1 MKLFTLKYLFLT
13 TVFMLFGCLSIQASD
28 DDLITEQI
36 TIKLDKAGTLPNKIE
51 SSKKYKITNLKI
63 VGEINGTDLRMIR
76 EMAGL
81 DYEANITEGKLSV
94 LDLSETKIVVGG
106 DYYYNSYKGGIYTSN
121 DEIGDFAFWNCSGLT
136 SLTLP
141 SGITQI
147 GESAFSG
154 CSGLTSLA
162 LPSGITKIGVSAFN
176 GCSGLTSLTLP
187 SGITKIEGGTFGSC
201 RSLTNLV
208 LPSGITEIGNYAFSN
223 CNGLTSLTLLSG
235 ITKIGDNA
243 FSGCRGLTSLSLP
256 SSITELGDGAFKDCS
271 GLTSLTLP
279 AGITKIGTGTFWN
292 CSGLTSLT
300 LPANLIE
307 IGRNSFMNCSG
318 LTSLA
323 LPAGI
328 TKIGCYAFLDCS
340 SLTSLE
346 IPSSVKTIGE
356 GALGRCFSLSNI
368 VCLPI
373 VAPSIF
379 PDENLS
385 NSNPIICEKELK
397 AKITLIV
404 PLEASG
410 YMTGEWSLFKK
421 PEEIRLTDTQCSIAN
436 QGYCPIG
443 KFSYSRTQM
452 KSGSYAT
459 FCLPFDTNLSEVS
472 DKFEAVYIPNQTAL
486 LNPDGKLIL
495 LLQKYD
501 KNASLAA
508 GQAVVVKLKSGVTDV
523 AFSNNKLMMVESDA
537 MQNSE
542 PTSLHVFDWNGNSGA
557 LLENTDIKVS
567 FGGTLTSMTGKGSEY
582 ETFNSNGSFGP
593 TKSGVVKAFR
603 AYVLKENAAA
613 NSRIKSIAFGL
624 GDDSETTGV
633 KMISIPV
640 ENKQGDDVYTIDG
653 RLINNTGDIEE
664 LPSGIYIKNHQKIYV
679 K

>member
-106 DYYYNSYKGGIYTSN
+106 DYYNSSKGGIYTSN
-121 DEIGDFAFWNCSGLT
+121 DEIGDFA
-136 SLTLP
+136 
-141 SGITQI
+141 
-147 GESAFSG
+147 
-154 CSGLTSLA
+154 
-162 LPSGITKIGVSAFN
+162 
-176 GCSGLTSLTLP
+176 
-187 SGITKIEGGTFGSC
+187 
-201 RSLTNLV
+201 
-208 LPSGITEIGNYAFSN
+208 
-223 CNGLTSLTLLSG
+223 
-235 ITKIGDNA
+235 
-243 FSGCRGLTSLSLP
+243 
-256 SSITELGDGAFKDCS
+256 
-271 GLTSLTLP
+271 
-279 AGITKIGTGTFWN
+279 FWN

-523 AFSNNKLMMVESDA
+523 AFSNNKLMMVESDV

-557 LLENTDIKVS
+557 LLENTDVKVS

-653 RLINNTGDIEE
+653 RLINNTGDIEG

>member
-1 MKLFTLKYLFLT
+1 MVL
-13 TVFMLFGCLSIQASD
+13 LSWSFVARSSD
-28 DDLITEQI
+28 F
-36 TIKLDKAGTLPNKIE
+36 
-51 SSKKYKITNLKI
+51 I
-63 VGEINGTDLRMIR
+63 VGEIEYFIPSSSSVKNEVYCYNVPSEYKNTLEIA
-76 EMAGL
+76 EIPSSVV
-81 DYEANITEGKLSV
+81 YENKTYTV
-94 LDLSETKIVVGG
+94 TKISRGAFM
-106 DYYYNSYKGGIYTSN
+106 SCSKLTKI
-121 DEIGDFAFWNCSGLT
+121 EIPSTVRTIESQAFYGCKSLKSIKLPEGLEEVSFGLFQNCSSLESIYLPSSIKTIAANTFEGCNSLVTLELPANLT
-136 SLTLP
+136 GIIDEETFRDCWLLKSLTIP

-147 GESAFSG
+147 GE
-154 CSGLTSLA
+154 
-162 LPSGITKIGVSAFN
+162 
-176 GCSGLTSLTLP
+176 
-187 SGITKIEGGTFGSC
+187 
-201 RSLTNLV
+201 
-208 LPSGITEIGNYAFSN
+208 YAFRN
-223 CNGLTSLTLLSG
+223 CVNLKSLKLPETLQFIDHG
-235 ITKIGDNA
+235 
-243 FSGCRGLTSLSLP
+243 
-256 SSITELGDGAFKDCS
+256 
-271 GLTSLTLP
+271 
-279 AGITKIGTGTFWN
+279 
-292 CSGLTSLT
+292 
-300 LPANLIE
+300 
-307 IGRNSFMNCSG
+307 
-318 LTSLA
+318 
-323 LPAGI
+323 
-328 TKIGCYAFLDCS
+328 AFLDCNRLTSITLPNSLTSIYRNVFDGCS
-340 SLTSLE
+340 SLTSIE
-346 IPSSVKTIGE
+346 IPSSVKSIWSGAFE
-356 GALGRCFSLSNI
+356 GCVNLTHI
-368 VCLPI
+368 VCHPM
-373 VAPSIF
+373 VAPSF
-379 PDENLS
+379 YYDDETSSYYTNRHL
-385 NSNPIICEKELK
+385 CEKELQE
-397 AKITLIV
+397 KITLIV

-421 PEEIRLTDTQCSIAN
+421 PEEIRLTDAQCSIAN
-436 QGYCPIG
+436 QGCCPIG
-443 KFSYSRTQM
+443 NFSYSRTQM

-557 LLENTDIKVS
+557 LLENTDVKVS

-640 ENKQGDDVYTIDG
+640 ENIQGDDVYTIDG
-653 RLINNTGDIEE
+653 RLINNTGDIEG

>member
-13 TVFMLFGCLSIQASD
+13 TVFMLFGCLSIQAAD
-28 DDLITEQI
+28 VDLITGQI
-36 TIKLDKAGTLPNKIE
+36 NIKLDKAGTLPDKIE

-76 EMAGL
+76 EMVGC
-81 DYEANITEGKLSV
+81 DYEGNITEGKLSV

-106 DYYYNSYKGGIYTSN
+106 DYYYNSSKGGIYTSN

-141 SGITQI
+141 SGVTQI
-147 GESAFSG
+147 GEDAF
-154 CSGLTSLA
+154 L
-162 LPSGITKIGVSAFN
+162 
-176 GCSGLTSLTLP
+176 
-187 SGITKIEGGTFGSC
+187 
-201 RSLTNLV
+201 
-208 LPSGITEIGNYAFSN
+208 
-223 CNGLTSLTLLSG
+223 
-235 ITKIGDNA
+235 
-243 FSGCRGLTSLSLP
+243 GCRGLTSLSLP
-256 SSITELGDGAFKDCS
+256 SSITELGGGAFKDCS

-279 AGITKIGTGTFWN
+279 VGITKIGDGTFWN

-379 PDENLS
+379 PDENLH

-397 AKITLIV
+397 AKITLVV
-404 PLEASG
+404 PLGASG
-410 YMTGEWSLFKK
+410 YTTGEWSLFKK
-421 PEEIRLTDTQCSIAN
+421 SEEIRLTDTQCSIAN

-501 KNASLAA
+501 KNASLLA

-523 AFSNNKLMMVESDA
+523 AFSNNKLMMVDSDV

-557 LLENTDIKVS
+557 LLENTDVKVS

-613 NSRIKSIAFGL
+613 NSKIKSISLGL
-624 GDDSETTGV
+624 EDDSETTGV

-653 RLINNTGDIEE
+653 RLINDTGDIEG
-664 LPSGIYIKNHQKIYV
+664 LPSGIYIKNHHKIYV

>member
-1 MKLFTLKYLFLT
+1 MVL
-13 TVFMLFGCLSIQASD
+13 LSWSFVARSSD
-28 DDLITEQI
+28 F
-36 TIKLDKAGTLPNKIE
+36 
-51 SSKKYKITNLKI
+51 I
-63 VGEINGTDLRMIR
+63 VGEIEYFIPSSVKNEVYCYDVPSEYKNTLEIA
-76 EMAGL
+76 EIPSSVV
-81 DYEANITEGKLSV
+81 YENKTYTV
-94 LDLSETKIVVGG
+94 TKISRGAFM
-106 DYYYNSYKGGIYTSN
+106 SCSKLTKI
-121 DEIGDFAFWNCSGLT
+121 EIPSTVRTIESQAFYGCKSLKSIKLPEGLEEVSFGLFQNCSSLESIYLPSSIKTIAANTFEGCNSLVTLELPANLT
-136 SLTLP
+136 GIIDEETFRDCWLLKSLTIP

-147 GESAFSG
+147 GE
-154 CSGLTSLA
+154 
-162 LPSGITKIGVSAFN
+162 
-176 GCSGLTSLTLP
+176 
-187 SGITKIEGGTFGSC
+187 
-201 RSLTNLV
+201 
-208 LPSGITEIGNYAFSN
+208 YAFRN
-223 CNGLTSLTLLSG
+223 CVNLKSLKLPETLKD
-235 ITKIGDNA
+235 I
-243 FSGCRGLTSLSLP
+243 
-256 SSITELGDGAFKDCS
+256 EHGAFL
-271 GLTSLTLP
+271 G
-279 AGITKIGTGTFWN
+279 
-292 CSGLTSLT
+292 
-300 LPANLIE
+300 
-307 IGRNSFMNCSG
+307 
-318 LTSLA
+318 
-323 LPAGI
+323 
-328 TKIGCYAFLDCS
+328 CS
-340 SLTSLE
+340 SLTSFE
-346 IPSSVKTIGE
+346 IPSNVKNICNSAFTGCVN
-356 GALGRCFSLSNI
+356 LTHI
-368 VCLPI
+368 VCHPM
-373 VAPSIF
+373 VAPFFYYDDDTS
-379 PDENLS
+379 PYDYTARHL
-385 NSNPIICEKELK
+385 CEKELQE
-397 AKITLIV
+397 KITLIV

-410 YMTGEWSLFKK
+410 YTTGEWSLFKK
-421 PEEIRLTDTQCSIAN
+421 PDEIRLTDTQCSIAS
-436 QGYCPIG
+436 QGCCPIG
-443 KFSYSRTQM
+443 NFSYSRTQM

-557 LLENTDIKVS
+557 LLENTDVKVS

-640 ENKQGDDVYTIDG
+640 ENIQGDDVYTIDG
-653 RLINNTGDIEE
+653 RLINNTGDIEG

>member
-13 TVFMLFGCLSIQASD
+13 TVFVLFGCLSIQAAD
-28 DDLITEQI
+28 VDLITEQI
-36 TIKLDKAGTLPNKIE
+36 SIKLDKAGTLPNKIE

-63 VGEINGTDLRMIR
+63 IGEINGTDLRMIR
-76 EMAGL
+76 EMAGSNYHG
-81 DYEANITEGKLSV
+81 DSTEGKLSV
-94 LDLSETKIVVGG
+94 LDLSEAKIVAGG
-106 DYYYNSYKGGIYTSN
+106 DSYFDGYIGQEKYYTSN
-121 DEIGDFAFWNCSGLT
+121 DEIGDY
-136 SLTLP
+136 
-141 SGITQI
+141 
-147 GESAFSG
+147 AFS
-154 CSGLTSLA
+154 S
-162 LPSGITKIGVSAFN
+162 
-176 GCSGLTSLTLP
+176 CSGLTSLTLP
-187 SGITKIEGGTFGSC
+187 SGITKIG
-201 RSLTNLV
+201 
-208 LPSGITEIGNYAFSN
+208 A
-223 CNGLTSLTLLSG
+223 
-235 ITKIGDNA
+235 
-243 FSGCRGLTSLSLP
+243 
-256 SSITELGDGAFKDCS
+256 GAF
-271 GLTSLTLP
+271 G
-279 AGITKIGTGTFWN
+279 N

-300 LPANLIE
+300 LPSGITE
-307 IGRNSFMNCSG
+307 IGKSAFSDCSVLTSLTLPSGITKIGDYAFSSCSG
-318 LTSLA
+318 LTSLT
-323 LPAGI
+323 LPSGI
-328 TKIGCYAFLDCS
+328 TKIGVGVFQYCSGLTSLTLPSGINKIGSKAFNGCSGLTSLILPAGVTEIWSYAFNGCS

-346 IPSSVKTIGE
+346 IPSSVKTIWN
-356 GALGRCFSLSNI
+356 GAFAGCDNLTHI
-368 VCLPI
+368 VCNPM
-373 VAPSIF
+373 VAPSCTYNI
-379 PDENLS
+379 D
-385 NSNPIICEKELK
+385 NSDYTLKHLCEKELQDR
-397 AKITLIV
+397 ITLIT
-404 PLEASG
+404 PLGASG
-410 YMTGEWSLFKK
+410 YTTGEWSLFKK
-421 PEEIRLTDTQCSIAN
+421 PEEIRLTDAQCSIAN
-436 QGYCPIG
+436 QGCCPIG
-443 KFSYSRTQM
+443 NFSYSRTQM

-501 KNASLAA
+501 KNASLLA

-523 AFSNNKLMMVESDA
+523 AFSNNKLMMVESDV

-557 LLENTDIKVS
+557 LLENTDVKVS

-653 RLINNTGDIEE
+653 RLINNTGDIEG

>member
-1 MKLFTLKYLFLT
+1 MKTMILKGLFLCL
-13 TVFMLFGCLSIQASD
+13 VFLLCNATSHAAE
-28 DDLITEQI
+28 DLITQQI
-36 TIKLDKAGTLPNKIE
+36 TIKLDKAGTLPEKIE

-63 VGEINGTDLRMIR
+63 AGEINGTDLRMIR
-76 EMAGL
+76 EMAGS
-81 DYEANITEGKLSV
+81 DYQEDYSTEGKLSV
-94 LDLSETKIVVGG
+94 LDLSEAKIVAGG
-106 DYYYNSYKGGIYTSN
+106 DAYWMCNVNSTTYRCYTSN
-121 DEIGDFAFWNCSGLT
+121 DEIGEDAFYNCSSLTSLILPTRVIQIGDYAFQKCSNLISITLPAGVTEISPGAFWDCSGLTNLTLPVGITKIGSGAFHGCRSLT

-141 SGITQI
+141 ASITEIDTYAFQNCSGLMSLTIPAGVTYI
-147 GESAFSG
+147 RGGVFEC
-154 CSGLTSLA
+154 CSGLTSVT
-162 LPSGITKIGVSAFN
+162 LPAGITEIGRGAFY

-187 SGITKIEGGTFGSC
+187 
-201 RSLTNLV
+201 
-208 LPSGITEIGNYAFSN
+208 
-223 CNGLTSLTLLSG
+223 
-235 ITKIGDNA
+235 
-243 FSGCRGLTSLSLP
+243 
-256 SSITELGDGAFKDCS
+256 
-271 GLTSLTLP
+271 
-279 AGITKIGTGTFWN
+279 TGVT
-292 CSGLTSLT
+292 
-300 LPANLIE
+300 E
-307 IGRNSFMNCSG
+307 IGRN
-318 LTSLA
+318 
-323 LPAGI
+323 
-328 TKIGCYAFLDCS
+328 AFYGCS
-340 SLTSLE
+340 SLTSFE
-346 IPSSVKTIGE
+346 IPSSVKTIWN
-356 GALGRCFSLSNI
+356 GAFAGCNNLTHI
-368 VCLPI
+368 VCNPM
-373 VAPSIF
+373 VAPSF
-379 PDENLS
+379 NYEPSLYYDFKHL
-385 NSNPIICEKELK
+385 CEEELQN
-397 AKITLIV
+397 KITLIA
-404 PLEASG
+404 PLGASG
-410 YMTGEWSLFKK
+410 YTTGEWSLFKK
-421 PEEIRLTDTQCSIAN
+421 PDEIRLTDTQCSIVN
-436 QGYCPIG
+436 QGCCPIG
-443 KFSYSRTQM
+443 NFSYSRTQM

-508 GQAVVVKLKSGVTDV
+508 GQAVVVKLKSGVADV
-523 AFSNNKLMMVESDA
+523 AFSNNKLMMVESDV

-557 LLENTDIKVS
+557 LLENTDVKVS

-653 RLINNTGDIEE
+653 RLINNTGDIEG

>member
-1 MKLFTLKYLFLT
+1 MKTMILKGLFLCL
-13 TVFMLFGCLSIQASD
+13 VFLLCNATSHAAE
-28 DDLITEQI
+28 DLITQQI
-36 TIKLDKAGTLPNKIE
+36 TIKLDKAGTLPEKIE

-76 EMAGL
+76 EIAGL
-81 DYEANITEGKLSV
+81 DYKGEPTEGKLSV
-94 LDLSETKIVVGG
+94 LDLSEAKIVVGG
-106 DYYYNSYKGGIYTSN
+106 DYYLVLNSSYYYYTSN
-121 DEIGDFAFWNCSGLT
+121 DEIGNHAFDYCKSLTSITLPIGITKIGWGAFRACSSLT

-141 SGITQI
+141 SGIT
-147 GESAFSG
+147 
-154 CSGLTSLA
+154 
-162 LPSGITKIGVSAFN
+162 
-176 GCSGLTSLTLP
+176 
-187 SGITKIEGGTFGSC
+187 
-201 RSLTNLV
+201 
-208 LPSGITEIGNYAFSN
+208 EIGN
-223 CNGLTSLTLLSG
+223 L
-235 ITKIGDNA
+235 
-243 FSGCRGLTSLSLP
+243 
-256 SSITELGDGAFKDCS
+256 AFKDCS
-271 GLTSLTLP
+271 GLTSLTIP
-279 AGITKIGTGTFWN
+279 AGVTKIGYKAFKG
-292 CSGLTSLT
+292 CSGLTSFT
-300 LPANLIE
+300 IPSSITE
-307 IGRNSFMNCSG
+307 IGFYAFEGCRG
-318 LTSLA
+318 LTSLTIPTGVTLIGINA
-323 LPAGI
+323 FAG
-328 TKIGCYAFLDCS
+328 CS
-340 SLTSLE
+340 SLTSFE
-346 IPSSVKTIGE
+346 IPSSVKIIYN
-356 GALGRCFSLSNI
+356 GAFAGCNNLTHIICH
-368 VCLPI
+368 PM
-373 VAPSIF
+373 VAPSF
-379 PDENLS
+379 NCGGCTSSDYTKRHL
-385 NSNPIICEKELK
+385 CEKELQE
-397 AKITLIV
+397 KITLIA

-410 YMTGEWSLFKK
+410 YTTGEWSLFKK
-421 PEEIRLTDTQCSIAN
+421 PDEIRLTDTQCSIAN
-436 QGYCPIG
+436 LACCPIG
-443 KFSYSRTQM
+443 NFSYSRTQM

-523 AFSNNKLMMVESDA
+523 AFSNNKLMMVGSDA

-557 LLENTDIKVS
+557 LLENTDVKVS

-640 ENKQGDDVYTIDG
+640 ENIQGDDVYTIDG
-653 RLINNTGDIEE
+653 RLINNTGDIEG

>member
-1 MKLFTLKYLFLT
+1 M
-13 TVFMLFGCLSIQASD
+13 
-28 DDLITEQI
+28 
-36 TIKLDKAGTLPNKIE
+36 
-51 SSKKYKITNLKI
+51 
-63 VGEINGTDLRMIR
+63 
-76 EMAGL
+76 
-81 DYEANITEGKLSV
+81 
-94 LDLSETKIVVGG
+94 
-106 DYYYNSYKGGIYTSN
+106 
-121 DEIGDFAFWNCSGLT
+121 
-136 SLTLP
+136 
-141 SGITQI
+141 
-147 GESAFSG
+147 
-154 CSGLTSLA
+154 
-162 LPSGITKIGVSAFN
+162 
-176 GCSGLTSLTLP
+176 
-187 SGITKIEGGTFGSC
+187 
-201 RSLTNLV
+201 
-208 LPSGITEIGNYAFSN
+208 
-223 CNGLTSLTLLSG
+223 
-235 ITKIGDNA
+235 
-243 FSGCRGLTSLSLP
+243 SLP
-256 SSITELGDGAFKDCS
+256 SSITELGGGAFKDCS

-279 AGITKIGTGTFWN
+279 VGITKIGDGTFWN

-379 PDENLS
+379 PDENLH

-397 AKITLIV
+397 AKITLVV
-404 PLEASG
+404 PLGASG
-410 YMTGEWSLFKK
+410 YTTGEWSLFKK
-421 PEEIRLTDTQCSIAN
+421 SEEIRLTDTQCSIAN

-501 KNASLAA
+501 KNASLTA

-523 AFSNNKLMMVESDA
+523 AFSNNKLMMVDSDV

-557 LLENTDIKVS
+557 LLENTDVKVS

-613 NSRIKSIAFGL
+613 NSKIKSISLGL
-624 GDDSETTGV
+624 EDDSETTGV

-640 ENKQGDDVYTIDG
+640 ENKQGDNVYTIDG
-653 RLINNTGDIEE
+653 RLINNTGDIEG

>member
-1 MKLFTLKYLFLT
+1 MVL
-13 TVFMLFGCLSIQASD
+13 LSWSFVARSSD
-28 DDLITEQI
+28 F
-36 TIKLDKAGTLPNKIE
+36 
-51 SSKKYKITNLKI
+51 I
-63 VGEINGTDLRMIR
+63 VGEIEYFIPSSVKNEVYCYNVPSEYKNTLEIA
-76 EMAGL
+76 EIPSSVV
-81 DYEANITEGKLSV
+81 YENKTYTV
-94 LDLSETKIVVGG
+94 TKISRGAFMSCSKLTKIEIPSTVRTIESQAFYGCKSLKSIKLPEGLEEVSFGLFQKCSSLESIYLPSSIKTIAANTFDG
-106 DYYYNSYKGGIYTSN
+106 CNSLVTLELPANLTGII
-121 DEIGDFAFWNCSGLT
+121 DEETFRDCWLLK
-136 SLTLP
+136 SLTIP

-147 GESAFSG
+147 GE
-154 CSGLTSLA
+154 
-162 LPSGITKIGVSAFN
+162 
-176 GCSGLTSLTLP
+176 
-187 SGITKIEGGTFGSC
+187 
-201 RSLTNLV
+201 
-208 LPSGITEIGNYAFSN
+208 YAFRN
-223 CNGLTSLTLLSG
+223 CVNLKSLKLPETLKD
-235 ITKIGDNA
+235 I
-243 FSGCRGLTSLSLP
+243 
-256 SSITELGDGAFKDCS
+256 EHGAFL
-271 GLTSLTLP
+271 G
-279 AGITKIGTGTFWN
+279 
-292 CSGLTSLT
+292 
-300 LPANLIE
+300 
-307 IGRNSFMNCSG
+307 
-318 LTSLA
+318 
-323 LPAGI
+323 
-328 TKIGCYAFLDCS
+328 CS
-340 SLTSLE
+340 SLTSFE
-346 IPSSVKTIGE
+346 IPSNVKNICNSAFTGCVN
-356 GALGRCFSLSNI
+356 LTHI
-368 VCLPI
+368 VCHPM
-373 VAPSIF
+373 VAPFFYYDDDTS
-379 PDENLS
+379 PYDYTARHL
-385 NSNPIICEKELK
+385 CEKELQE
-397 AKITLIV
+397 KITLIA

-421 PEEIRLTDTQCSIAN
+421 PEEIRLTDAQCSIAN
-436 QGYCPIG
+436 QGCCPIG
-443 KFSYSRTQM
+443 NFSYSRTQM

-523 AFSNNKLMMVESDA
+523 AFSNNKLMMVESDV

-557 LLENTDIKVS
+557 LLENTDVKVS

-653 RLINNTGDIEE
+653 RLINNTGDIEG

>member
-1 MKLFTLKYLFLT
+1 MVL
-13 TVFMLFGCLSIQASD
+13 LSWSFVARSSD
-28 DDLITEQI
+28 F
-36 TIKLDKAGTLPNKIE
+36 
-51 SSKKYKITNLKI
+51 I
-63 VGEINGTDLRMIR
+63 VGEIEYFIPSSVKNEVYCYNVPSEYKNTLEIA
-76 EMAGL
+76 EIPSSVV
-81 DYEANITEGKLSV
+81 YENKTYTV
-94 LDLSETKIVVGG
+94 TKISRGAFMSCSKLTKIEIPSTVRTIESQAFYGCKSLKSIKLPEGLEEVSFGLFQKCSSLESIYLPSSIKTIAANTFDG
-106 DYYYNSYKGGIYTSN
+106 CNSLVTLELPANLTGII
-121 DEIGDFAFWNCSGLT
+121 DEETFRDCWLLK
-136 SLTLP
+136 SLTIP

-147 GESAFSG
+147 GE
-154 CSGLTSLA
+154 
-162 LPSGITKIGVSAFN
+162 
-176 GCSGLTSLTLP
+176 
-187 SGITKIEGGTFGSC
+187 
-201 RSLTNLV
+201 
-208 LPSGITEIGNYAFSN
+208 YAFRN
-223 CNGLTSLTLLSG
+223 CVNLKSLKLPETLKD
-235 ITKIGDNA
+235 I
-243 FSGCRGLTSLSLP
+243 
-256 SSITELGDGAFKDCS
+256 EHGAFL
-271 GLTSLTLP
+271 G
-279 AGITKIGTGTFWN
+279 
-292 CSGLTSLT
+292 
-300 LPANLIE
+300 
-307 IGRNSFMNCSG
+307 
-318 LTSLA
+318 
-323 LPAGI
+323 
-328 TKIGCYAFLDCS
+328 CS
-340 SLTSLE
+340 SLTSFE
-346 IPSSVKTIGE
+346 IPSNVKNICNSAFTGCVN
-356 GALGRCFSLSNI
+356 LTHI
-368 VCLPI
+368 VCHPM
-373 VAPSIF
+373 VAPFFYYDDDTS
-379 PDENLS
+379 PYDYTARHL
-385 NSNPIICEKELK
+385 CEKELQE
-397 AKITLIV
+397 KITLIA

-421 PEEIRLTDTQCSIAN
+421 PEEIRLTDAQCSIAN
-436 QGYCPIG
+436 QGCCPIG
-443 KFSYSRTQM
+443 NFSYSRTQM

-501 KNASLAA
+501 KNASLLA

-523 AFSNNKLMMVESDA
+523 AFSNNKLMMVESDV

-557 LLENTDIKVS
+557 LLENTDVKVS

-653 RLINNTGDIEE
+653 RLINNTGDIEG

>member
-13 TVFMLFGCLSIQASD
+13 TVFMLFGCLSIQAAD
-28 DDLITEQI
+28 VDLITGQI
-36 TIKLDKAGTLPNKIE
+36 NIKLDKAGTLPDKIE

-76 EMAGL
+76 EMVGC
-81 DYEANITEGKLSV
+81 DYEGNITEGKLSV

-106 DYYYNSYKGGIYTSN
+106 DYYYNSSKGGIYTSN

-141 SGITQI
+141 SGVTQI
-147 GESAFSG
+147 GEDAF
-154 CSGLTSLA
+154 L
-162 LPSGITKIGVSAFN
+162 
-176 GCSGLTSLTLP
+176 
-187 SGITKIEGGTFGSC
+187 
-201 RSLTNLV
+201 
-208 LPSGITEIGNYAFSN
+208 
-223 CNGLTSLTLLSG
+223 
-235 ITKIGDNA
+235 
-243 FSGCRGLTSLSLP
+243 GCRGLTSLSLP
-256 SSITELGDGAFKDCS
+256 SSITELGGGAFKDCS

-279 AGITKIGTGTFWN
+279 VGITKIGDGTFWN

-379 PDENLS
+379 PDENS
-385 NSNPIICEKELK
+385 HNSNPIICEKELK
-397 AKITLIV
+397 AKITLVV
-404 PLEASG
+404 PLGASG
-410 YMTGEWSLFKK
+410 YTTGEWSLFKK
-421 PEEIRLTDTQCSIAN
+421 SEEIRLTDTQCSIAN

-501 KNASLAA
+501 KNASLTA

-523 AFSNNKLMMVESDA
+523 AFSNNKLMMVDSDV

-557 LLENTDIKVS
+557 LLENTDVKVS

-613 NSRIKSIAFGL
+613 NSKIKSISLGL
-624 GDDSETTGV
+624 EDDSETTGV

-640 ENKQGDDVYTIDG
+640 ENKQGDNVYTIDG
-653 RLINNTGDIEE
+653 RLINNTGDIEG

>member
-1 MKLFTLKYLFLT
+1 MMVL
-13 TVFMLFGCLSIQASD
+13 LSWSFVARSSD
-28 DDLITEQI
+28 F
-36 TIKLDKAGTLPNKIE
+36 
-51 SSKKYKITNLKI
+51 I
-63 VGEINGTDLRMIR
+63 VGEIEYFIPSSVKNEVYCYNVPSEYKNTLEIA
-76 EMAGL
+76 EIPSSVV
-81 DYEANITEGKLSV
+81 YENKTYTV
-94 LDLSETKIVVGG
+94 TKISRGAFMSCSKLTKIEIPSTVRTIESQAFYGCKSLKSIKLPEGLEEVSFGLFQKCSSLESIYLPSSIKTIAANTFDG
-106 DYYYNSYKGGIYTSN
+106 CNSLVTLELPANLTGII
-121 DEIGDFAFWNCSGLT
+121 DEETFRDCWLLK
-136 SLTLP
+136 SLTIP

-147 GESAFSG
+147 GE
-154 CSGLTSLA
+154 
-162 LPSGITKIGVSAFN
+162 
-176 GCSGLTSLTLP
+176 
-187 SGITKIEGGTFGSC
+187 
-201 RSLTNLV
+201 
-208 LPSGITEIGNYAFSN
+208 YAFRN
-223 CNGLTSLTLLSG
+223 CVNLKSLKLPETLKD
-235 ITKIGDNA
+235 I
-243 FSGCRGLTSLSLP
+243 
-256 SSITELGDGAFKDCS
+256 EHGAFL
-271 GLTSLTLP
+271 G
-279 AGITKIGTGTFWN
+279 
-292 CSGLTSLT
+292 
-300 LPANLIE
+300 
-307 IGRNSFMNCSG
+307 
-318 LTSLA
+318 
-323 LPAGI
+323 
-328 TKIGCYAFLDCS
+328 CS
-340 SLTSLE
+340 SLTSFE
-346 IPSSVKTIGE
+346 IPSNVKNICNSAFTGCVN
-356 GALGRCFSLSNI
+356 LTHI
-368 VCLPI
+368 VCHPM
-373 VAPSIF
+373 VAPFFYYDDDTS
-379 PDENLS
+379 PYDYTARHL
-385 NSNPIICEKELK
+385 CEKELQE
-397 AKITLIV
+397 KITLIA

-421 PEEIRLTDTQCSIAN
+421 PEEIRLTDAQCSIAN
-436 QGYCPIG
+436 QGCCPIG
-443 KFSYSRTQM
+443 NFSYSRTQM

-501 KNASLAA
+501 KNASLLA

-523 AFSNNKLMMVESDA
+523 AFSNNKLMMVESDV

-557 LLENTDIKVS
+557 LLENTDVKVS

-653 RLINNTGDIEE
+653 RLINNTGDIEG

>member
-13 TVFMLFGCLSIQASD
+13 TVFMLFGCLSIQAAD
-28 DDLITEQI
+28 DDLITEQV
-36 TIKLDKAGTLPNKIE
+36 TINMLYSAGYLSNRIE
-51 SSKKYKITNLKI
+51 SGKMYKITNLKI
-63 VGEINGTDLRMIR
+63 IGSINGTDLRTIR
-76 EMAGL
+76 EMAGS
-81 DYEANITEGKLSV
+81 DYLSNPTKGKLSV
-94 LDLSETKIVVGG
+94 LDLSEARIVAGG
-106 DYYYNSYKGGIYTSN
+106 DPYYVFKSSSITADHYTSN
-121 DEIGDFAFWNCSGLT
+121 DEIGYSAFLSCRSLTSLILPVGVTRIGNFAFQHCSNLVSITLPTGITTIGMGTFDGCSSLASITLPTGITELGPGAFENCRSLT

-141 SGITQI
+141 
-147 GESAFSG
+147 A
-154 CSGLTSLA
+154 
-162 LPSGITKIGVSAFN
+162 GITKIGYASF
-176 GCSGLTSLTLP
+176 
-187 SGITKIEGGTFGSC
+187 FG
-201 RSLTNLV
+201 
-208 LPSGITEIGNYAFSN
+208 
-223 CNGLTSLTLLSG
+223 
-235 ITKIGDNA
+235 
-243 FSGCRGLTSLSLP
+243 
-256 SSITELGDGAFKDCS
+256 CS

-279 AGITKIGTGTFWN
+279 AGITKIDEDTFYG
-292 CSGLTSLT
+292 CSGLTNLT
-300 LPANLIE
+300 
-307 IGRNSFMNCSG
+307 
-318 LTSLA
+318 

-328 TKIGCYAFLDCS
+328 TKIGDQAFRGCSSFTSLTLPAGVTEIGSYAFQSCS
-340 SLTSLE
+340 SLTSFE
-346 IPSSVKTIGE
+346 IPSSVKTIRN
-356 GALGRCFSLSNI
+356 GAFAGCDNLTHI
-368 VCLPI
+368 VCNPM
-373 VAPSIF
+373 VAPSF
-379 PDENLS
+379 NCNDATSSDYTKMHL
-385 NSNPIICEKELK
+385 CEEELQE
-397 AKITLIV
+397 KITLLT
-404 PLEASG
+404 PLGASG
-410 YMTGEWSLFKK
+410 YMTGEWNLFKK
-421 PEEIRLTDTQCSIAN
+421 PDEIRLTDTQCNIAN
-436 QGYCPIG
+436 QGWYPICPIG
-443 KFSYSRTQM
+443 NFSYSRTQM

-557 LLENTDIKVS
+557 LLENTDVKVS

-640 ENKQGDDVYTIDG
+640 ENIQGDDVYTIDG
-653 RLINNTGDIEE
+653 RLINNTGDIEG

>member
-13 TVFMLFGCLSIQASD
+13 TVFVLFGCLSIQAAD
-28 DDLITEQI
+28 VDLITEQI
-36 TIKLDKAGTLPNKIE
+36 SIKLDKAGTLPNKIE

-63 VGEINGTDLRMIR
+63 IGEINGTDLRMIR
-76 EMAGL
+76 EMAGSNYHG
-81 DYEANITEGKLSV
+81 DSTEGKLSV
-94 LDLSETKIVVGG
+94 LDLSEAKIVAGG
-106 DYYYNSYKGGIYTSN
+106 DSYFDGYIGQEKYYTSN
-121 DEIGDFAFWNCSGLT
+121 DEIGDY
-136 SLTLP
+136 
-141 SGITQI
+141 
-147 GESAFSG
+147 AFS
-154 CSGLTSLA
+154 S
-162 LPSGITKIGVSAFN
+162 
-176 GCSGLTSLTLP
+176 CSGLTSLTLP
-187 SGITKIEGGTFGSC
+187 SGITKI
-201 RSLTNLV
+201 
-208 LPSGITEIGNYAFSN
+208 
-223 CNGLTSLTLLSG
+223 
-235 ITKIGDNA
+235 
-243 FSGCRGLTSLSLP
+243 
-256 SSITELGDGAFKDCS
+256 GAGVFQYCS

-279 AGITKIGTGTFWN
+279 SGINKIGSKAFNG
-292 CSGLTSLT
+292 CSGLTSL
-300 LPANLIE
+300 I
-307 IGRNSFMNCSG
+307 
-318 LTSLA
+318 
-323 LPAGI
+323 LPAGVTEI
-328 TKIGCYAFLDCS
+328 WSYAFYGCS

-346 IPSSVKTIGE
+346 IPSSVKTIWN
-356 GALGRCFSLSNI
+356 GAFAGCDNLTHI
-368 VCLPI
+368 VCNPM
-373 VAPSIF
+373 VAPSCTYNI
-379 PDENLS
+379 D
-385 NSNPIICEKELK
+385 NSDYTLKHLCEKELQDR
-397 AKITLIV
+397 ITLIT
-404 PLEASG
+404 PLGASG
-410 YMTGEWSLFKK
+410 YTTGEWSLFKK
-421 PEEIRLTDTQCSIAN
+421 PEEIRLTDAQCSIAN
-436 QGYCPIG
+436 QGCCPIG
-443 KFSYSRTQM
+443 NFSYSRTQM

-501 KNASLAA
+501 KNASLLA

-523 AFSNNKLMMVESDA
+523 AFSNNKLMMVDSDV
-537 MQNSE
+537 MRNSE

-557 LLENTDIKVS
+557 LLENTDVKVS

-653 RLINNTGDIEE
+653 RLINNTGDIEG